1 MNIHFHPFLT
11 SVVEVDV
18 CVVDGVD
25 AGLGA
30 LRPKEQVWRR
40 GHLSKHNMR
49 EYAWQP

>member
-30 LRPKEQVWRR
+30 LRPKEQVRRR